1 MVMNKW
7 ENIPQLKILGSTS
20 VPRLPIFSF
29 MICHQKS
36 GLYLHHNFICALLND
51 MFGIQTR
58 SGCACAGP
66 YALDLLGI
74 DEPLAQQFDVLLAE
88 NRYYFPIV

>member
-1 MVMNKW
+1 MKKW
-7 ENIPQLKILGSTS
+7 ETVPELKILGNTS

-29 MICHQKS
+29 VVYHSKS
-36 GLYLHHNFICALLND
+36 GLYLHHNFVCALLND

-74 DEPLAQQFDVLLAE
+74 DEPLAQQFDTLLAE
-88 NRYYFPIV
+88 NRYSVSVV